1 VRAALAGL
9 PVARA
14 TWLSTGN
21 DGKCAPRAGRD
32 GRAERSLLSG
42 LPATTVLRHLVE
54 LLAWVP
60 VGLFAVALTLVIS
73 GAWTVWRL
81 HADPGSVYEER

>member
-1 VRAALAGL
+1 MASARLGQGAMVALTALLLPGL
-9 PVARA
+9 
-14 TWLSTGN
+14 T
-21 DGKCAPRAGRD
+21 
-32 GRAERSLLSG
+32 
-42 LPATTVLRHLVE
+42 ATTVLRHLVE
-54 LLAWVP
+54 FLAWVP